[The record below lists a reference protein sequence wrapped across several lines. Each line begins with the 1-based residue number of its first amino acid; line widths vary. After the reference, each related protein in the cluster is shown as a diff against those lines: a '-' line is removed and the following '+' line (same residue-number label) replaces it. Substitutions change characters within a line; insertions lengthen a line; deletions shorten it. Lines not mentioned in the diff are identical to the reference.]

1 MRSTKGIGQRNNGVK
16 GCLGLG
22 TRSDLVIGA
31 ILLPL
36 VAEVDVRDSVV
47 MVSVYS
53 SIAQKWKR
61 VLVCMPW

>member
-1 MRSTKGIGQRNNGVK
+1 M
-16 GCLGLG
+16 GLG

-53 SIAQKWKR
+53 SIAQKWTR

>member
-1 MRSTKGIGQRNNGVK
+1 
-16 GCLGLG
+16 
-22 TRSDLVIGA
+22 LVIGA

-53 SIAQKWKR
+53 SIAQKCTSVPMR
-61 VLVCMPW
+61 VSW